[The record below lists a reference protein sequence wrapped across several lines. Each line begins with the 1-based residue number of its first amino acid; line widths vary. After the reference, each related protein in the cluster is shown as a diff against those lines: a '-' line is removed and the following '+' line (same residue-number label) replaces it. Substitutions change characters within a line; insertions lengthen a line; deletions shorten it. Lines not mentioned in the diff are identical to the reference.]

1 MGTVASTTTDR
12 LALTTLYSAMA
23 MLLFLIV
30 PIDIWVGVRNHSVTR
45 KVIART
51 LANCKDIH
59 HVHYQTPNKLIIHYQ
74 THIADAIW
82 YVWQNQFV
90 TRLYLEN
97 LQHVL
102 LTDN

>member
-1 MGTVASTTTDR
+1 MPGSVLGTILS
-12 LALTTLYSAMA
+12 L
-23 MLLFLIV
+23 
-30 PIDIWVGVRNHSVTR
+30 
-45 KVIART
+45 ART
-51 LANCKDIH
+51 LANSKD
-59 HVHYQTPNKLIIHYQ
+59 IHYQ

>member
-30 PIDIWVGVRNHSVTR
+30 PIDAWVSVRNHSVTR

-51 LANCKDIH
+51 LANSKDI
-59 HVHYQTPNKLIIHYQ
+59 HYQTPNKLIIHYQ

-82 YVWQNQFV
+82 SG
-90 TRLYLEN
+90 RIN
-97 LQHVL
+97 LLQGFIWK
-102 LTDN
+102 TYNMYY

>member
-1 MGTVASTTTDR
+1 MPGSVLGTILS
-12 LALTTLYSAMA
+12 L
-23 MLLFLIV
+23 
-30 PIDIWVGVRNHSVTR
+30 
-45 KVIART
+45 ART
-51 LANCKDIH
+51 LANSKDI
-59 HVHYQTPNKLIIHYQ
+59 HYQTPNKLIIHYQ